1 MRLVSATRILN
12 EDDIVEA
19 FVRHNATH
27 LDHMLFLD
35 NGSTDQTLEIL
46 KALKAE
52 GFPITVFQNLAV
64 SFDEIA
70 TNSWAYQIASQPL
83 AAAWV
88 VFLDADEFI
97 AAPSPLREFLPGKA
111 SAARVDLVNYGQTA
125 EDNPNEPI
133 VPRRLRGRD
142 PRPTNVEKLI
152 LRGGLGEKITVAA
165 GNHGAFNAGVK
176 IPASHL
182 SEVTLAHYPRR
193 SGAQIIQK
201 MLAGWLKALAAGE
214 TALRNGHSAHYHSP
228 YETLRDKPGELFR
241 NHDYLAFEFTR
252 GDVVDDPLNYLGTAL
267 RYTPPGDPEM
277 KAISVFLHFT
287 ERLARQHG
295 RLIDDSPQARA
306 LVEAWNAKKDF
317 KF

>member
-35 NGSTDQTLEIL
+35 NGSTDHTLSIL
-46 KALKAE
+46 QALKSE
-52 GFPITVFQNLAV
+52 GFPITVFQNLSV

-83 AAAWV
+83 AANWV

-97 AAPSPLREFLPGKA
+97 AAPSPLAELLPKTA
-111 SAARVDLVNYGQTA
+111 NAALIPLVNYGQTS

-133 VPRRLRGRD
+133 VPLRLRGRD
-142 PRPTNVEKLI
+142 PRATNVEKLI
-152 LRGGLGEKITVAA
+152 LRGGLGEKITIAA
-165 GNHGAFNAGVK
+165 GNHGAFNAGAK
-176 IPASHL
+176 LPAAHL
-182 SEVTLAHYPRR
+182 PGVTLAHYPRR

-214 TALRNGHSAHYHSP
+214 SATRQGHSAHYHSP
-228 YETLRDKPGELFR
+228 FQTLRDKPGELFR
-241 NHDYLAFEFTR
+241 NHDYLAFEFTQN
-252 GDVVDDPLNYLGTAL
+252 DVIDDPLDYLGTAL
-267 RYTPPGDPEM
+267 RYTPPADPEM
-277 KAISVFLHFT
+277 KAISVFLHFS

-295 RLIDDSPQARA
+295 RLIDESPQART